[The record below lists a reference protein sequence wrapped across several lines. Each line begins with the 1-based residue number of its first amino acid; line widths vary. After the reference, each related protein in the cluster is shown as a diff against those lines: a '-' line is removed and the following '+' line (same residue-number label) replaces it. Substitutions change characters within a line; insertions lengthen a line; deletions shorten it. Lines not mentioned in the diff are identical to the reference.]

1 MRKTNMKTLNSME
14 SSASVRRN
22 LMGQYDEKAD
32 LEDMRSLPMSGKRFR
47 KYRIALAEL
56 LFTNKMEDE
65 QWIISK
71 EE

>member
-1 MRKTNMKTLNSME
+1 
-14 SSASVRRN
+14 
-22 LMGQYDEKAD
+22 MGQYDEKAD